1 MSVEPNEPQPERHLR
16 NITSSDARL
25 RKIASWVAMF
35 GTSLL
40 AAYFF
45 GFLIYHSLR
54 PTTSSGSWFITV
66 LEKQFAA
73 TMAVP
78 LSAIGSVCIIL
89 MLKAT
94 AGPIEFEG
102 LGFKFRGASGP
113 IVLWVL
119 CFLSMI
125 LAVHLLWKP

>member
-1 MSVEPNEPQPERHLR
+1 
-16 NITSSDARL
+16 
-25 RKIASWVAMF
+25 MF

-45 GFLIYHSLR
+45 GFLSYHSLR
-54 PTTSSGSWFITV
+54 PTTSSGSWVISV

-73 TMAVP
+73 TIAVP
-78 LSAIGSVCIIL
+78 LSAIASVCIIL
-89 MLKAT
+89 LLKAT

-102 LGFKFRGASGP
+102 LGFKFQGASGP

-125 LAVHLLWKP
+125 LAVQLLWK

>member
-1 MSVEPNEPQPERHLR
+1 MSSEVQESHSEAHHRSL
-16 NITSSDARL
+16 TSSDARL
-25 RKIASWVAMF
+25 RRIASWVTMF
-35 GTSLL
+35 GTALF

-54 PTTSSGSWFITV
+54 PTASSGSWLITT
-66 LEKQFAA
+66 LDRQFAA
-73 TMAVP
+73 TIGVP
-78 LSAIGSVCIIL
+78 LSAISSVCIIL
-89 MLKAT
+89 LLKAT

-113 IVLWVL
+113 IVLWVF

-125 LAVHLLWKP
+125 FAEHLLWKP